1 MFEAVIFDMDGVLID
16 SEPLHIQLEE
26 EIFKEIGANVS
37 FEEHISF
44 VGTTSH
50 YMWEYVKNKCNVPLT
65 VEELVEMDRKRYID
79 YISKHDDAVKPIEGV
94 GELVKELYSKKV
106 KLAVASSS
114 PIDVIELVVKRLK
127 LKDYFNELVSG
138 DFVKR
143 SKPYPDIFLY
153 AAEKLNV
160 VPEKC
165 LVVEDSNKGVLA
177 AKSAGMKVVGFINPN
192 SGNQDLRMSDM
203 IIQSFYNINYEKL
216 MMISW
221 QKLIFGGFLEFM

>member
-1 MFEAVIFDMDGVLID
+1 VLKVFEAVIFDMDGILID
-16 SEPLHIQLEE
+16 SEPLHLKLEE

-37 FEEHISF
+37 LEEHSSF

-50 YMWEYVKNKCNVPLT
+50 YMWEYIKTKYNIPHT
-65 VEELVEMDRKRYID
+65 VDELVEIDRKRYFD

-94 GELVKELYSKKV
+94 DELVKELYSRKI

-114 PIDVIELVVKRLK
+114 PIDVIELAVKRLK

-153 AAEKLNV
+153 ASEKLNV

-165 LVVEDSNKGVLA
+165 IVIEDSNNGVMA
-177 AKSAGMKVVGFINPN
+177 AKSAGMKVVGFLNPN
-192 SGNQDLRMSDM
+192 SGNQDLKMADM
-203 IIQSFYNINYEKL
+203 IIQSFYDINYEKL
-216 MMISW
+216 MMIS
-221 QKLIFGGFLEFM
+221 

>member
-50 YMWEYVKNKCNVPLT
+50 YMWEYVKNKCNVPFT
-65 VEELVEMDRKRYID
+65 VEELVEMDRKRYFD
-79 YISKHDDAVKPIEGV
+79 YISKNDDAIKPIEGV
-94 GELVKELYSKKV
+94 DELVKELYSRKMR
-106 KLAVASSS
+106 LAVASSS
-114 PIDVIELVVKRLK
+114 PIEVIKLVVKRLK
-127 LKDYFNELVSG
+127 LESYFDELVSG

-153 AAEKLNV
+153 AAEKLLV
-160 VPEKC
+160 KPERC
-165 LVVEDSNKGVLA
+165 LVIEDSNKGVLA

-192 SGNQDLRMSDM
+192 SGNQDIKMADM
-203 IIQSFYNINYEKL
+203 VIRSFSELNYEKL
-216 MMISW
+216 QNI
-221 QKLIFGGFLEFM
+221 

>member
-26 EIFKEIGANVS
+26 EIFREIGANIS
-37 FEEHISF
+37 FDEHISF

-65 VEELVEMDRKRYID
+65 VEELVEMDRKRYFD
-79 YISKHDDAVKPIEGV
+79 YISENDDAVKPIEGID
-94 GELVKELYSKKV
+94 EIVKELYSREV

-127 LKDYFNELVSG
+127 LESYFDELVSG
-138 DFVKR
+138 DFVQR

-153 AAEKLNV
+153 AAEKLNIA
-160 VPEKC
+160 PERC
-165 LVVEDSNKGVLA
+165 IVIEDSNKGVLA

-192 SGNQDLRMSDM
+192 SGDQDISMADM
-203 IIQSFYNINYEKL
+203 VIRSFSELNYEKL
-216 MMISW
+216 QNI
-221 QKLIFGGFLEFM
+221 

>member
-26 EIFKEIGANVS
+26 EIFKEIGANIS
-37 FEEHISF
+37 LEEHNSF
-44 VGTTSH
+44 VGTTSY
-50 YMWEYVKNKCNVPLT
+50 YMWEYVKNKCDVSLT
-65 VEELVEMDRKRYID
+65 VEELVEMDRKRYFD
-79 YISKHDDAVKPIEGV
+79 YVLKNDDAIKPIEGV
-94 GELVKELYSKKV
+94 DELVKELYSRKV

-114 PIDVIELVVKRLK
+114 PIDVIELVVKKLR

-138 DFVKR
+138 DFVTR
-143 SKPYPDIFLY
+143 SKPHPDIFIY

-192 SGNQDLRMSDM
+192 SGSQDISMADIVIR
-203 IIQSFYNINYEKL
+203 SFSELNYEKL
-216 MMISW
+216 KNI
-221 QKLIFGGFLEFM
+221 

>member
-26 EIFKEIGANVS
+26 DIFKEIGANIS

-50 YMWEYVKNKCNVPLT
+50 YMWEYVKNKCNVPFT
-65 VEELVEMDRKRYID
+65 VEELVEMDRKRYFD
-79 YISKHDDAVKPIEGV
+79 YISKHDDAVKPIVGV
-94 GELVKELYSKKV
+94 DELVKELHKRNMR
-106 KLAVASSS
+106 LAVASSS
-114 PIDVIELVVKRLK
+114 PIDVIEIVVKRLK
-127 LKDYFNELVSG
+127 LENYFDELVSG

-160 VPEKC
+160 APERC
-165 LVVEDSNKGVLA
+165 IVIEDSNKGVLA

-192 SGNQDLRMSDM
+192 SGNQDISMADM
-203 IIQSFYNINYEKL
+203 EIRSFSELDYEKL
-216 MMISW
+216 QNI
-221 QKLIFGGFLEFM
+221 

>member
-16 SEPLHIQLEE
+16 SETLHIQLEE
-26 EIFKEIGANVS
+26 DIFKEIGANIS

-50 YMWEYVKNKCNVPLT
+50 YMWEYVKNKCNVPFT
-65 VEELVEMDRKRYID
+65 VEELVEMDRKRYFD
-79 YISKHDDAVKPIEGV
+79 YISKHDDAVKPIVGV
-94 GELVKELYSKKV
+94 DELVKELHKRNMR
-106 KLAVASSS
+106 LAVASSS
-114 PIDVIELVVKRLK
+114 PIDVIEIVVKRLK
-127 LKDYFNELVSG
+127 LENYFDELVSG

-160 VPEKC
+160 APERC
-165 LVVEDSNKGVLA
+165 IVIEDSNKGVLA

-192 SGNQDLRMSDM
+192 SGNQDISMADM
-203 IIQSFYNINYEKL
+203 EIRSFSELDYEKL
-216 MMISW
+216 QNI
-221 QKLIFGGFLEFM
+221 

>member
-16 SEPLHIQLEE
+16 SEPLHLKLEE

-37 FEEHISF
+37 FEEHNSF

-50 YMWEYVKNKCNVPLT
+50 YMWEYIKTKYNIPYT
-65 VEELVEMDRKRYID
+65 VDKLVEMDRRRYFD
-79 YISKHDDAVKPIEGV
+79 YILKHEDAVKPIEGV

-192 SGNQDLRMSDM
+192 SGNQDIKMADM
-203 IIQSFYNINYEKL
+203 IIQSFYDINYEKL
-216 MMISW
+216 MMIS
-221 QKLIFGGFLEFM
+221 

>member
-1 MFEAVIFDMDGVLID
+1 VFEAVIFDMDGILID

-50 YMWEYVKNKCNVPLT
+50 YMWEYVINKYNIPHT
-65 VEELVEMDRKRYID
+65 VEELVEMDRKRYFD
-79 YISKHDDAVKPIEGV
+79 YISKNDDAIKPIEGV
-94 GELVKELYSKKV
+94 DKLVRELYSKKV

-114 PIDVIELVVKRLK
+114 PIKVIKLVVKRLK
-127 LKDYFNELVSG
+127 LESYFDELVSG

-143 SKPYPDIFLY
+143 SKPHPDIFIY
-153 AAEKLNV
+153 AAEKLLV
-160 VPEKC
+160 EPERC
-165 LVVEDSNKGVLA
+165 LVIEDSNKGVLA

-192 SGNQDLRMSDM
+192 SGNQDINMANMVIR
-203 IIQSFYNINYEKL
+203 SFSELNYEKL
-216 MMISW
+216 QNI
-221 QKLIFGGFLEFM
+221 

>member
-26 EIFKEIGANVS
+26 EIFKEIGANIS
-37 FEEHISF
+37 FDEHISF

-65 VEELVEMDRKRYID
+65 VEELVEMDRKRYFD
-79 YISKHDDAVKPIEGV
+79 YISENDDAVKPIEGID
-94 GELVKELYSKKV
+94 EIVKELYSREV

-127 LKDYFNELVSG
+127 LESYFDELVSG
-138 DFVKR
+138 DFVQR

-153 AAEKLNV
+153 AAEKLNIA
-160 VPEKC
+160 PERC
-165 LVVEDSNKGVLA
+165 IVIEDSNKGVLA

-192 SGNQDLRMSDM
+192 SGDQDISMADM
-203 IIQSFYNINYEKL
+203 VIRSFSELNYEKL
-216 MMISW
+216 QNI
-221 QKLIFGGFLEFM
+221 

>member
-1 MFEAVIFDMDGVLID
+1 MFEAVIFDMDGILID

-50 YMWEYVKNKCNVPLT
+50 YMWEYVINKYNIPHT
-65 VEELVEMDRKRYID
+65 VEELVEMDRKRYFD
-79 YISKHDDAVKPIEGV
+79 YISKNDDAIKPIEGV
-94 GELVKELYSKKV
+94 DKLVRELYSKKV

-114 PIDVIELVVKRLK
+114 PIKVIKLVVKRLK
-127 LKDYFNELVSG
+127 LESYFDELVSG

-143 SKPYPDIFLY
+143 SKPHPDIFIY
-153 AAEKLNV
+153 AAEKLLV
-160 VPEKC
+160 EPERC
-165 LVVEDSNKGVLA
+165 LVIEDSNKGVLA

-192 SGNQDLRMSDM
+192 SGNQDINMANMVIR
-203 IIQSFYNINYEKL
+203 SFSELNYEKL
-216 MMISW
+216 QNI
-221 QKLIFGGFLEFM
+221 

>member
-1 MFEAVIFDMDGVLID
+1 VLKVFEAVIFDMDGILID

-50 YMWEYVKNKCNVPLT
+50 YMWEYVINKYNIPHT
-65 VEELVEMDRKRYID
+65 VEELVEMDRKRYFD
-79 YISKHDDAVKPIEGV
+79 YISKNDDAIKPIEGV
-94 GELVKELYSKKV
+94 DKLVRELYSKKV

-114 PIDVIELVVKRLK
+114 PIKVIKLVVKRLK
-127 LKDYFNELVSG
+127 LESYFDELVSG

-143 SKPYPDIFLY
+143 SKPHPDIFIY
-153 AAEKLNV
+153 AAEKLLV
-160 VPEKC
+160 EPERC
-165 LVVEDSNKGVLA
+165 LVIEDSNKGVLA

-192 SGNQDLRMSDM
+192 SGNQDINMANMVIR
-203 IIQSFYNINYEKL
+203 SFSELNYEKL
-216 MMISW
+216 QNI
-221 QKLIFGGFLEFM
+221 

>member
-26 EIFKEIGANVS
+26 EIFKEIGANIS
-37 FEEHISF
+37 FDEHISF

-65 VEELVEMDRKRYID
+65 VEELVEMDRKRYFD
-79 YISKHDDAVKPIEGV
+79 YISENDDAVKPIEGID
-94 GELVKELYSKKV
+94 EIVKELYSREV

-127 LKDYFNELVSG
+127 LESYFDKLVSG
-138 DFVKR
+138 DFVQR

-153 AAEKLNV
+153 AAEKLNI
-160 VPEKC
+160 VPERC
-165 LVVEDSNKGVLA
+165 IVIEDSNKGVLA

-192 SGNQDLRMSDM
+192 SGDQDISMADM
-203 IIQSFYNINYEKL
+203 VIRSFSELNYEKL
-216 MMISW
+216 QNI
-221 QKLIFGGFLEFM
+221 

>member
-1 MFEAVIFDMDGVLID
+1 MLNVFEAVIFDMDGVLID

-26 EIFKEIGANVS
+26 DIFKEIGANIS

-50 YMWEYVKNKCNVPLT
+50 YMWEYVKNKCNVPFT
-65 VEELVEMDRKRYID
+65 VEELVEMDRKRYFD
-79 YISKHDDAVKPIEGV
+79 YISKHDDAVKPIVGV
-94 GELVKELYSKKV
+94 DELVKELHKRNMR
-106 KLAVASSS
+106 LAVASSS
-114 PIDVIELVVKRLK
+114 PIDVIEIVVKRLK
-127 LKDYFNELVSG
+127 LENYFDELVSG

-160 VPEKC
+160 APERC
-165 LVVEDSNKGVLA
+165 IVIEDSNKGVLA

-192 SGNQDLRMSDM
+192 SGNQDISMADM
-203 IIQSFYNINYEKL
+203 EIRSFSELDYEKL
-216 MMISW
+216 QNI
-221 QKLIFGGFLEFM
+221 

>member
-16 SEPLHIQLEE
+16 SEPLHLELEE

-37 FEEHISF
+37 LEEHNSF

-50 YMWEYVKNKCNVPLT
+50 YMWEYVINKYNIPHT
-65 VEELVEMDRKRYID
+65 VDELVEMDRKRYFE
-79 YISKHDDAVKPIEGV
+79 YILKHDDAVKPIEGV
-94 GELVKELYSKKV
+94 DELVKELYSKKMR
-106 KLAVASSS
+106 LAVASSS
-114 PIDVIELVVKRLK
+114 PIEVIKLVVKRLK
-127 LKDYFNELVSG
+127 LESYFDELVSG

-153 AAEKLNV
+153 ASEKLNV

-165 LVVEDSNKGVLA
+165 IVIEDSNNGVMA

-192 SGNQDLRMSDM
+192 SGNQDINMADVVIR
-203 IIQSFYNINYEKL
+203 SFSELNYEKL
-216 MMISW
+216 QNI
-221 QKLIFGGFLEFM
+221 

>member
-1 MFEAVIFDMDGVLID
+1 MLKVFEAVIFDMDGVLID

-26 EIFKEIGANVS
+26 EIFREIGANIS
-37 FEEHISF
+37 FDEHISF

-65 VEELVEMDRKRYID
+65 VEELVEMDRKRYFD
-79 YISKHDDAVKPIEGV
+79 YISENDDAVKPIEGID
-94 GELVKELYSKKV
+94 EIVKELYSREV

-127 LKDYFNELVSG
+127 LESYFDELVSG
-138 DFVKR
+138 DFVQR

-153 AAEKLNV
+153 AAEKLNIA
-160 VPEKC
+160 PERC
-165 LVVEDSNKGVLA
+165 IVIEDSNKGVLA

-192 SGNQDLRMSDM
+192 SGDQDISMADM
-203 IIQSFYNINYEKL
+203 VIRSFSELNYEKL
-216 MMISW
+216 QNI
-221 QKLIFGGFLEFM
+221 